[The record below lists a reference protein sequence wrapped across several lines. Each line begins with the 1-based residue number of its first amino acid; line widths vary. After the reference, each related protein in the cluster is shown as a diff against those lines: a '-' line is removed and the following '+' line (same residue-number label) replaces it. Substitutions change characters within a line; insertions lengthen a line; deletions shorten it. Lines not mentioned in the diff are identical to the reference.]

1 MAMVGNDLGDMIYAA
16 IISPLAPPDVQ
27 AQVKE
32 VWEKIGTAIV
42 DYIQANAEVPAGIP
56 VSSGGSTSSPGTVV

>member
-1 MAMVGNDLGDMIYAA
+1 MAMVGNDLGDKIYEA

-27 AQVKE
+27 AQIKI

-42 DYIQANAEVPAGIP
+42 EYIQENAEVPAGIP
-56 VSSGGSTSSPGTVV
+56 VSSGGETSSPGAVT